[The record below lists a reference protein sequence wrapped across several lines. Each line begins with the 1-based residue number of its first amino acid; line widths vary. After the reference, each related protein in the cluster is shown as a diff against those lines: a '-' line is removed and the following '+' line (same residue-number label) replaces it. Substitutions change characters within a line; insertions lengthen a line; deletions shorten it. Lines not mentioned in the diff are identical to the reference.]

1 MLLTEQAALQ
11 DMKWFLEQAKPR
23 RMRSMRQ
30 FAEEEIVL
38 PSGPYAGTRF
48 RVHRQPYTGL
58 WFDQVDSGRWSRFV
72 ATGPTQSGKSISCFV
87 IPLLYHLFEYGETVI
102 CGVPDMDMAADKWRE
117 DLLPIIER
125 SRYRDQLPKQGS
137 GSRGGLVQ
145 SLQFR
150 NGATLR
156 FMSGGGG
163 DKSRAAFTSRVVVI
177 TETDGMDESGRKSR
191 EADKISQLIARTRAF
206 GHRARVYMEC
216 TVSTEQGRTWQE
228 YTRGTQSQI
237 VLPCPLCGAWVSP
250 EREQLIGWQEAE
262 SQLEARK
269 TAAFSC
275 SACQEPW
282 SEPQRVEANRNCRL
296 VHHGQTINSSG
307 EIEGEYPETETLGFR
322 WSAVNNLF
330 ATTGEIASEEWVASR
345 AADEDNAERER
356 RQFVWCL
363 PVVPTKWT
371 DAEIE
376 THELACRVAEVP
388 RGVVPMNADTLTI
401 AMDLGKYLN
410 HWVVVAWS
418 AGPYGH
424 VVDYGRIEVA
434 SDDLGVEQATMVAL
448 RQFRA
453 MVLAGWPIGVVGG
466 ETLIPQLCFID
477 AGYMTDVVYAFNRES
492 GNRFIPSVGRGASQ
506 QHQQW
511 QNRETQTGSVVQ
523 HLGEGF
529 HINWLPNANVYLAE
543 VDADHWK
550 TWVHQRLSTPTSRVG
565 AITLFQANA
574 TEHLS
579 FAKHLTAE
587 VKTEE
592 FISGKGMVAKWDRKR
607 KQNHWFDALYNAC
620 AAGHYCGVRL
630 VEEERR
636 QVPPK
641 PKPAPDPQ
649 RKPYIDV
656 ERWRANQRRFWGR

>member
-1 MLLTEQAALQ
+1 MPVQEFSVLEDTR
-11 DMKWFLEQAKPR
+11 WFLAQAKPR
-23 RMRSMRQ
+23 RMRTMRR
-30 FAEEEIVL
+30 FAEDEIVL
-38 PSGPYAGTRF
+38 PSGPFAGNRF
-48 RVHRQPYTGL
+48 RVHRQPFTGL
-58 WFDQVDSGRWSRFV
+58 WFDEVDSGRWSRFV
-72 ATGPTQSGKSISCFV
+72 ATGPTQSGKTIACFV

-102 CGVPDMDMAADKWRE
+102 CGLPDMDMATDKWRE

-150 NGATLR
+150 NGATLK

-177 TETDGMDESGRKSR
+177 TETDGMDEAGRNSR
-191 EADKISQLIARTRAF
+191 ETDKISQLIARTRAF
-206 GHRARVYMEC
+206 GHRARIYMEC
-216 TVSTEQGRTWQE
+216 TVSTEGGRTWQE
-228 YTRGTQSQI
+228 YTQGSRSRI
-237 VLPCPLCGAWVSP
+237 VLPCPKCTVWVTP
-250 EREQLIGWQEAE
+250 EREHMVGWQEADT
-262 SQLEARK
+262 QLDAGQTAR
-269 TAAFSC
+269 FSC
-275 SACQEPW
+275 PECHETW
-282 SEPQRVEANRNCRL
+282 SEADRVAANRSCRL
-296 VHHGQTINSSG
+296 VHEGQAITADGSL
-307 EIEGEYPETETLGFR
+307 EGAPPATVTLGFR

-330 ATTGEIASEEWVASR
+330 TTTSELGAEEWRASR
-345 AADEDNAERER
+345 AADEENADRER

-376 THELACRVAEVP
+376 IHELACRVAEVP
-388 RGVVPMNADTLTI
+388 RGVVPATTEHLTV

-418 AGPYGH
+418 PGPFGH

-453 MVLAGWPIGVVGG
+453 MVAEGWPTGVAGG
-466 ETLIPQLCFID
+466 ETTKPLLTLID
-477 AGYMTDVVYAFNRES
+477 AGYMTDVVYAFCRES
-492 GNRFIPSVGRGASQ
+492 GNRFLPSVGRGASQ

-511 QNRETQTGSVVQ
+511 YNRPTQTGSIVK

-529 HINWLPNANVYLAE
+529 HINWLPNAGVHLVE
-543 VDADHWK
+543 VDSDHWK
-550 TWVHQRLSTPTSRVG
+550 SWVHQRLSTPISRPG
-565 AITLFQANA
+565 AVTLFQAGA
-574 TEHLS
+574 AEHLA

-592 FISGKGMVAKWDRKR
+592 FIAGKGMVTKWNRKR

-630 VEEERR
+630 VEEEA
-636 QVPPK
+636 
-641 PKPAPDPQ
+641 KPAKPEPKRQTQPKLTRPDGSPW
-649 RKPYIDV
+649 IDTV
-656 ERWRANQRRFWGR
+656 RWA

>member
-1 MLLTEQAALQ
+1 
-11 DMKWFLEQAKPR
+11 
-23 RMRSMRQ
+23 
-30 FAEEEIVL
+30 
-38 PSGPYAGTRF
+38 
-48 RVHRQPYTGL
+48 
-58 WFDQVDSGRWSRFV
+58 
-72 ATGPTQSGKSISCFV
+72 
-87 IPLLYHLFEYGETVI
+87 
-102 CGVPDMDMAADKWRE
+102 
-117 DLLPIIER
+117 
-125 SRYRDQLPKQGS
+125 
-137 GSRGGLVQ
+137 
-145 SLQFR
+145 
-150 NGATLR
+150 
-156 FMSGGGG
+156 
-163 DKSRAAFTSRVVVI
+163 
-177 TETDGMDESGRKSR
+177 
-191 EADKISQLIARTRAF
+191 
-206 GHRARVYMEC
+206 
-216 TVSTEQGRTWQE
+216 
-228 YTRGTQSQI
+228 
-237 VLPCPLCGAWVSP
+237 
-250 EREQLIGWQEAE
+250 
-262 SQLEARK
+262 
-269 TAAFSC
+269 
-275 SACQEPW
+275 
-282 SEPQRVEANRNCRL
+282 
-296 VHHGQTINSSG
+296 
-307 EIEGEYPETETLGFR
+307 
-322 WSAVNNLF
+322 
-330 ATTGEIASEEWVASR
+330 
-345 AADEDNAERER
+345 
-356 RQFVWCL
+356 
-363 PVVPTKWT
+363 
-371 DAEIE
+371 
-376 THELACRVAEVP
+376 
-388 RGVVPMNADTLTI
+388 
-401 AMDLGKYLN
+401 MDLGKYLN

-565 AITLFQANA
+565 AITLFQASA

-592 FISGKGMVAKWDRKR
+592 FISGKGMVTKWDRKR

-636 QVPPK
+636 KVPVK